1 LNAVTKRRRKK
12 QVEEW
17 IDYRFRPTAWYV
29 SHSGWQYD
37 SPITGDTEHEGSL
50 DIDLEVGLL
59 EAAKGVTKGRL
70 QVVSEPDPT
79 RWGRGLF
86 GYHIEENEEQAAFSG
101 TVWTSDVGVLG
112 LLMLLLAGRPVE
124 LKASGKKFRY
134 RQASVRSFCWYAAD
148 HPDREDF

>member
-1 LNAVTKRRRKK
+1 VSKRRRRRK

-37 SPITGDTEHEGSL
+37 SPITGETEPEGSL
-50 DIDLEVGLL
+50 DIDLEVELL
-59 EAAKGVTKGRL
+59 EAIKGVAKGRL
-70 QVVSEPDPT
+70 RVNSEPDAT

-86 GYHIEENEEQAAFSG
+86 GYYTEEGHEEPTFSG
-101 TVWTSDVGVLG
+101 TVWTSEIGVLG
-112 LLMLLLAGRPVE
+112 LLMMLLAGRPIE
-124 LKASGKKFRY
+124 LRASGKAFRY
-134 RQASVRSFCWYAAD
+134 RQASVRSFGWYVAD